1 MPGDAKHR
9 RLQGSR
15 DRKVAAKQFPICA
28 DAVRSAN
35 MQDKKSR
42 ENANDTMSVVGSR
55 SNHLAAINN
64 HEADSD
70 AEECLLRV

>member
-1 MPGDAKHR
+1 
-9 RLQGSR
+9 
-15 DRKVAAKQFPICA
+15 
-28 DAVRSAN
+28 